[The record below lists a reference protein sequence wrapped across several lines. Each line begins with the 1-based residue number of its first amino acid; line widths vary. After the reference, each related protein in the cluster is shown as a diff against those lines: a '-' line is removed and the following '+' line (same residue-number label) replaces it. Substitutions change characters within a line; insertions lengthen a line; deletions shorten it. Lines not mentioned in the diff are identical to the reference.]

1 MCMIGHAG
9 IMGQAIR
16 NAKAGGGMPGDR
28 SARGLF
34 GGIADKVNA
43 AARENTAMRSELAAL
58 KAVKPG
64 STPAAPGAP
73 APLAAGNFGVSAPA
87 TDLGNLFAG
96 PKTQSSAGS
105 ERIIK

>member
-1 MCMIGHAG
+1 MVR
-9 IMGQAIR
+9 AIKEGKPPASSGPYR
-16 NAKAGGGMPGDR
+16 GMM
-28 SARGLF
+28 AV
-34 GGIADKVNA
+34 ANA
-43 AARENTAMRSELAAL
+43 ARKNNPANQAAVSPL
-58 KAVKPG
+58 P
-64 STPAAPGAP
+64 PAAPGAP